1 MKSKIYFSYELI
13 VSLIIFFIATSCTN
27 QTKEEPKNQK
37 PEFSPETEKQNINN
51 LLDSFNLAAANADY
65 DLYFSYYAEDAI
77 FIGTDATENWT
88 KSEFMKWS
96 EPYFDRGKA
105 WDFTSLQRNIYFDE
119 SGKTAWFDELLDT
132 QMKLCRGSGVLIK
145 QGNTWKIKQYV
156 LSMTIPNSQTDGV
169 VELKAEIEDSL
180 MLDLKKRI

>member
-1 MKSKIYFSYELI
+1 METSIKHLIAIIITTTFAIAGCQTNKSESDSKQKTEQSKI
-13 VSLIIFFIATSCTN
+13 
-27 QTKEEPKNQK
+27 
-37 PEFSPETEKQNINN
+37 SPETETQNINN
-51 LLDSFNLAAANADY
+51 LLDSFNLAAANADF
-65 DLYFSYYAEDAI
+65 DLYFSYFAEDAI

-96 EPYFDRGKA
+96 QPYFERGRA

-132 QMKLCRGSGVLIK
+132 QMKICRGSGVLAK
-145 QGNTWKIKQYV
+145 QGDKWKIKQYV

-169 VELKAEIEDSL
+169 VDLKAEIEDSL
-180 MLDLKKRI
+180 IINLRK

>member
-1 MKSKIYFSYELI
+1 MKTKTYSSSELI
-13 VSLIIFFIATSCTN
+13 LSIIVVFIVLSCSN
-27 QTKEEPKNQK
+27 QKKEKIKNQK
-37 PEFSPETEKQNINN
+37 PEFSSETEKQNINN
-51 LLDSFNLAAANADY
+51 LLDSFNVAAANADY
-65 DLYFSYYAEDAI
+65 DLYFSYYAEDAV

-96 EPYFDRGKA
+96 KPYFDRGKA

-119 SGKTAWFDELLDT
+119 SGKIAWFDELLDT

-169 VELKAEIEDSL
+169 VELKAEIEDTL
-180 MLDLKKRI
+180 IVELKK